1 MNPTRTVLSLSI
13 PPMSEQFIRRCVFC
27 AQPAGSREHALPD
40 WLAKTMGVEKEPSQP
55 GLISA
60 ARGVEPQGN
69 TRATGKLITK
79 GVCQNC
85 NNGWMHDLEGA
96 VRPILAPLV
105 TQDFASFNQGAL
117 EPLTQNL
124 PLIARWLMK
133 TAVTLSMVTP
143 RGNLGSLPVESAEW
157 AYLDAVP
164 ASCML
169 YAGWIE
175 DAHFSKTLGCGF
187 RMLKDGVFHG
197 NQTHKT
203 SFDFRLQMNHLG
215 LRFVNAP
222 DATWALTSC
231 SNSAGDLCSPQIL
244 IPHGHFG
251 AATNDSNLFRN
262 FFEFSN
268 VCVLATGTLPDKLNA
283 EENYKMSDSIRRLIP

>member
-1 MNPTRTVLSLSI
+1 MNLTRAVLSPSL
-13 PPMSEQFIRRCVFC
+13 PPMSEQSGRSCVCC
-27 AQPAGSREHALPD
+27 AQPAGNREHALPD
-40 WLAKTMGVEKEPSQP
+40 WLAKTMRVENEPSQP

-69 TRATGKLITK
+69 PRATGKLITK
-79 GVCQNC
+79 GVCKNC

-105 TQDFASFNQGAL
+105 TQDFASFNKEAL
-117 EPLTQNL
+117 EPLAKNL
-124 PLIARWLMK
+124 PLLTRWLMK
-133 TAVTLSMVTP
+133 TAVTLSMVAP
-143 RGNLGSLPVESAEW
+143 RGDLGSLPVEAAEW

-175 DAHFSKTLGCGF
+175 DAHFSKTLGRGF
-187 RMLKDGVFHG
+187 RMLKDGVFYG

-203 SFDFRLQMNHLG
+203 SFDFRLQLNHLG

-222 DATWALTSC
+222 EARWFPTQC
-231 SNSAGDLCSPQIL
+231 RNSAGESCTPQIL
-244 IPHGHFG
+244 IPQCYFD
-251 AATNDSNLFRN
+251 AATNDSNLFRT
-262 FFEFSN
+262 FLEFSN
-268 VCVLATGTLPDKLNA
+268 VCVVAIGPLPDKLNA
-283 EENYKMSDSIRRLIP
+283 EENHKMSKSIRRFIP

>member
-1 MNPTRTVLSLSI
+1 
-13 PPMSEQFIRRCVFC
+13 MSEQSGRRCVFC
-27 AQPAGSREHALPD
+27 LQPAGSKEHALPD

-69 TRATGKLITK
+69 PRATGKLITK

-124 PLIARWLMK
+124 PLITRWLMK

-143 RGNLGSLPVESAEW
+143 RGNLGSLPVEAAEW

-175 DAHFSKTLGCGF
+175 DAHFSKTLGRGF

-203 SFDFRLQMNHLG
+203 SFDFRLQLNHLA

-222 DATWALTSC
+222 EARWILTTC
-231 SNSAGDLCSPQIL
+231 RNSAGESCSPQIL
-244 IPHGHFG
+244 IPHGHFE

-283 EENYKMSDSIRRLIP
+283 EENHKMSESIRRLIP